1 MDGCSRHCKLFCIIR
16 VWEVEDESKGEE
28 IRGSIGVCVID
39 RIQSHDIRGEVV
51 GESGARVLYNSL
63 DT

>member
-28 IRGSIGVCVID
+28 IRGSIGVCVMD
-39 RIQSHDIRGEVV
+39 RIQSHDIRERCGKRRSCWREW
-51 GESGARVLYNSL
+51 GQSFM
-63 DT
+63 